1 MSGKIYS
8 TMYTDSVLSIAAIE
22 APVETVDLNSI
33 VTNLM
38 ECCDATYGLANMS
51 GLCVI
56 NNVKIHYRLD

>member
-1 MSGKIYS
+1 MSGKIYN
-8 TMYTDSVLSIAAIE
+8 TVYTDSAIE
-22 APVETVDLNSI
+22 AHVKTVDLNSI